1 MATSKKTSRPRRRK
15 DRAATEQALIDACG
29 RLLLR
34 DGADGIGL
42 NNVVA
47 EAGVGKD
54 LIYRYFGGLPGLIQA
69 WTERGQN
76 WPDAEEIIGSNPEAF
91 KNRPLNEQIKTIEH
105 NYIRALRERPVVMRI
120 MASELMHPTSVTEVL
135 EKQSERLGTAVADL
149 ITGLPQSRRDDV
161 TIITMV
167 FYCMLNYLCM
177 RAVTS
182 PQCFGMDL
190 KEEESWER
198 ITHAIDTL
206 TDRFLAPE
214 TEKNT

>member
-1 MATSKKTSRPRRRK
+1 MPTAAKKKTRRRK

-54 LIYRYFGGLPGLIQA
+54 LIYRYFGGLPGLIRA

-76 WPDAEEIIGSNPEAF
+76 WPDAEEIIGDDPDGF
-91 KNRPLNEQIKTIEH
+91 GRLPLNEQIKTIEH
-105 NYIRALRERPVVMRI
+105 NYIRALRQRPVVMRI
-120 MASELMHPTSVTEVL
+120 MASELMHPSEVTELL
-135 EKQSERLGTAVADL
+135 EKQSERLGNAVGEL
-149 ITGLPQSRRDDV
+149 ITGLSRDRRADV

-182 PQCFGMDL
+182 PHCFGMDL
-190 KEEESWER
+190 TDEESWNR
-198 ITHAIDTL
+198 IEQAIDIL
-206 TDRFLAPE
+206 TDRFLAPPE
-214 TEKNT
+214 A